1 MKILYLYNDF
11 IYRYMYYN
19 FRTVFS
25 RNIKFL
31 EKHFSL
37 ITDHMQFKL
46 QIHIS
51 NRKYTIFETLQGNK
65 GNTK

>member
-1 MKILYLYNDF
+1 
-11 IYRYMYYN
+11 MYYN

-37 ITDHMQFKL
+37 TTDHMQFKL

-51 NRKYTIFETLQGNK
+51 NRKYTIFEKLQGNR